1 MKVKAQPALYLLDAA
16 RALRMEKDRE
26 RDLAL
31 QKEQESKIMSG
42 LQVHTIF
49 IHYLYNFI
57 RITLTFFI

>member
-1 MKVKAQPALYLLDAA
+1 MLRIEKMKVKAQPALHLLDAA

-42 LQVHTIF
+42 LQVYTIF
-49 IHYLYNFI
+49 IHNLHILFI
-57 RITLTFFI
+57 